1 MTDHLKTRWI
11 LVGFCWLAV
20 VCLTFWNLNKIDSIE
35 KAREKKEIYLMDEQ
49 FWNHNAANISQ
60 ILKKRASLIQEVESS
75 KLGLFE
81 FESNIRNL
89 ALKSGLK
96 AIKLTRQSQFE
107 QDGIIPV
114 TISFQSTFQHAVKW
128 FDHLTLEMPYAQI
141 RDVDIK
147 LDESTKQNK
156 FAVSMYYRYN
166 QSAKESSL

>member
-11 LVGFCWLAV
+11 FVGFCWMVV

-49 FWNHNAANISQ
+49 FWNYNAANISQ
-60 ILKKRASLIQEVESS
+60 ILKKSASLIQEVESS

-89 ALKSGLK
+89 ALKSGLN
-96 AIKLTRQSQFE
+96 AIKLTHPSQFE
-107 QDGIIPV
+107 QDGMIPV
-114 TISFQSTFQHAVKW
+114 KISFQSTFQHAVKW
-128 FDHLTLEMPYAQI
+128 FDHLTLEMPYAQV
-141 RDVDIK
+141 RDVNIE

-156 FAVSMYYRYN
+156 FEVSMYYRYN
-166 QSAKESSL
+166 QIAKESAL